1 MPSPLPRPPYIDSVV
16 RSDAIVRTADG
27 RDIEVWELL
36 WSPEEDFLAGWATRF
51 RQAYCLDDDI
61 DRLRQGTGMSRL
73 EYLTELVFP
82 SANVGFGPATRA
94 GDFTELLL
102 SDFLESE
109 LGVWVPREKYM
120 FKANPNESVQG
131 VDVVGFGMSD
141 YENWTSTDILVVCEV
156 KAGLSASGYADQLQ
170 KAIDDSSKDYL
181 RAAYTLNATKR
192 RLLARGDSEAAA
204 VVERFQ
210 NKPDRPYRL
219 VSKAAA
225 VLAGSAYDENS
236 LSLAT
241 ADSHNNADNLSLLV
255 IRGSDLMDLVHAL
268 YSEAARGA

>member
-1 MPSPLPRPPYIDSVV
+1 
-16 RSDAIVRTADG
+16 
-27 RDIEVWELL
+27 
-36 WSPEEDFLAGWATRF
+36 
-51 RQAYCLDDDI
+51 
-61 DRLRQGTGMSRL
+61 MSRL

-82 SANVGFGPATRA
+82 SASAGFGPATRA

-141 YENWTSTDILVVCEV
+141 HKNWASTDILVVCEV
-156 KAGLSASGYADQLQ
+156 KAGLSASGYTGQLQ

-192 RLLARGDSEAAA
+192 RLLERGDSEAAA

-225 VLAGSAYDENS
+225 VLADTSYDETS

-241 ADSHNNADNLSLLV
+241 ADAHNNAPNLSLLV
-255 IRGSDLMDLVHAL
+255 IRGTDLMDLVHAL
-268 YSEAARGA
+268 YLEAAGAA